1 LYITI
6 KYLSS
11 RREKESEEV
20 KRLRGEGVR
29 KSGMRNEEFGI
40 SGAGQL
46 IGGLAQPARGGT
58 RVRARVRAR
67 MLAAD

>member
-40 SGAGQL
+40 SGAGN
-46 IGGLAQPARGGT
+46 
-58 RVRARVRAR
+58 
-67 MLAAD
+67 